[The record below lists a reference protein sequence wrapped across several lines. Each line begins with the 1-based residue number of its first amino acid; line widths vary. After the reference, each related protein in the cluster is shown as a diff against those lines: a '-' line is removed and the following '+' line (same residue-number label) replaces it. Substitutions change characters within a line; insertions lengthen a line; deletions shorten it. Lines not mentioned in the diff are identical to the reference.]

1 MSLKDLPLVL
11 RDLITVFAWGKKSH
25 ESFLIACIASEVNH
39 WSIPEVFIRRHHF
52 DWQEMRSAVS
62 PLQVFNASI
71 SPEDWFRE
79 DICFMLLQMLDFRRK
94 TVRAHG
100 DRRSWMK
107 RMRRDWTT
115 IVPFS
120 EFYSGLLADDANL
133 EAIRSADIQE
143 PVLFLRGPP
152 PGFIQALNNRLGS
165 WACV

>member
-79 DICFMLLQMLDFRRK
+79 DICFQLLQMLDFRRK
-94 TVRAHG
+94 SVRAHG

-107 RMRRDWTT
+107 RLRRDWTT

-120 EFYSGLLADDANL
+120 EFYSGLLADDANWKQYGL
-133 EAIRSADIQE
+133 PTFRNLYCFYEDHHMDAY
-143 PVLFLRGPP
+143 
-152 PGFIQALNNRLGS
+152 RL
-165 WACV
+165 